1 MLDIQTPYLDMYLLE
16 RPRLRPAPKVLHR
29 QTCPVCGKKLV
40 NTYYQ
45 KQTNTYICK
54 KCMDNSNN

>member
-1 MLDIQTPYLDMYLLE
+1 MLDITTPYLDMYLSE
-16 RPRLRPAPKVLHR
+16 RPRLRSGPKVLHR

-45 KQTNTYICK
+45 KQTNMYICK
-54 KCMDNSNN
+54 ECVDNSNN

>member
-1 MLDIQTPYLDMYLLE
+1 MFDIPMPYLDMYLSE
-16 RPRLRPAPKVLHR
+16 RPKFKPTPKVLHR

-54 KCMDNSNN
+54 ECMDNSNK